1 MVSAAVVALAFRRMG
16 YLPSRSRNVPTS
28 IISPTAAVRVSH
40 PLSACT
46 FCQPNSP
53 PTLTPQPHPVRR
65 LVVTLQRHPVA
76 QAGTQAAHSRLWHKA
91 VRVAVSVRTL
101 SSHMAPLWSTLSLA
115 PSPQRSAHHRCAL
128 LELLSCPRLC
138 QCSLRPDAPST
149 RAHCWGVC
157 VGIVGNGRSCRNDLG
172 ATSKLL
178 KPKLKWEKQ
187 T

>member
-28 IISPTAAVRVSH
+28 IISPTAAVR
-40 PLSACT
+40 ACT

-53 PTLTPQPHPVRR
+53 LTPQPQPVRR

-76 QAGTQAAHSRLWHKA
+76 QAGAQAAHSGLRQKA
-91 VRVAVSVRTL
+91 LQVAVLVRTL

-128 LELLSCPRLC
+128 LELLSCLRLC

-149 RAHCWGVC
+149 GAHCWGVC
-157 VGIVGNGRSCRNDLG
+157 VGIVGKGRSCRNDLG

-178 KPKLKWEKQ
+178 KPMLK
-187 T
+187 